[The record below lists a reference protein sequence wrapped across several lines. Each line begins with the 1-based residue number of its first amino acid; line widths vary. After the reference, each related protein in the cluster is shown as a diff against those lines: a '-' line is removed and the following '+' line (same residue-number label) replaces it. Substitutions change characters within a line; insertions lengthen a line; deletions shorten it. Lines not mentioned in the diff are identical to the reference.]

1 MAKTTRKA
9 MQNAKIIILGGGVAG
24 LIAARELEARG
35 YTPILLEASDRPGG
49 RVKTDI
55 VDGFVLD
62 HGFQVLL
69 TAYRE
74 AQRYL
79 DYSALDLRRFRPG
92 ALIINAQRQTTLVDP
107 LREPQ
112 HLLTALFGGVG
123 SLRDKFLVWRLRQQL
138 KRQELEAIFSA
149 SRQDSS
155 IQFLRDY
162 GFSEAMIE
170 GFFRP
175 FFGGIFLENELSTSS
190 AMLRFVFRLFAEGDA
205 AVPAAGIEAIP
216 QQLQAGLQHTTL
228 HCNTRVTEVGEGE
241 LRTDSGDRFTFD
253 ALIVA
258 TDPGGILPQ
267 LAGQTTDYQQ
277 TTNFYFAT
285 EEPLLRTR
293 LIALVDEP
301 ASILN
306 NFHEVDT
313 LGDELAPQG
322 QHLISVTLKDI
333 PTAANAEVQVMAEL
347 RRLAQRPNWKLRPVG
362 RYDIPRALPK
372 LDQLQYTYSAMQ
384 SRLTDRIFLAG
395 DHLLMGS
402 LDAAMRSGRL
412 AAEAVTESLVR
423 LGG

>member
-1 MAKTTRKA
+1 MNDSRIL
-9 MQNAKIIILGGGVAG
+9 IIGAGVAG

-35 YTPILLEASDRPGG
+35 YTPILLEATDRPGG
-49 RVKTDI
+49 RVKTDV

-79 DYSALDLRRFRPG
+79 DYEALDLRRFRPG
-92 ALIINAQRQTTLVDP
+92 AIIINRQRQSTLVDP

-112 HLLTALFGGVG
+112 HLLAAIFGGVG

-138 KRQELEAIFSA
+138 KNQELAAIFDTHP
-149 SRQDSS
+149 QQSS
-155 IQFLRDY
+155 LAFLRTY

-175 FFGGIFLENELSTSS
+175 FFGGIFLENELATPST
-190 AMLRFVFRLFAEGDA
+190 MLRFVFRLFAEGDA

-216 QQLQAGLQHTTL
+216 RQLQATLQHTTI
-228 HCNTRVTEVGEGE
+228 HCHSRVARIGEGE
-241 LRTDSGDRFTFD
+241 LYTEAGDHFPFD
-253 ALIVA
+253 ALIIA
-258 TDPGGILPQ
+258 TDPSGLLPQ
-267 LAGQTTDYQQ
+267 LANQPTSYQQ

-285 EEPLLRTR
+285 EEPLLRTP

-301 ASILN
+301 GSLIN
-306 NFHEVDT
+306 NFHEVDS
-313 LGDELAPQG
+313 LGPELAPAG
-322 QHLISVTLKDI
+322 QHLLSVTLKDI
-333 PTAANAEVQVMAEL
+333 PTATNAEEQVMDEL
-347 RRLAQRPNWKLRPVG
+347 RQLTQRPDWKLQPIG
-362 RYDIPRALPK
+362 RYDIPRALPA
-372 LDQLQYTYSAMQ
+372 LDRLQYTYSAMQ

-412 AAEAVTESLVR
+412 AAEAVGESLVR
-423 LGG
+423 LGA